1 MSDTI
6 IVAIIS
12 GVGTMAGAV
21 VSILTANRITNY
33 KIERLEEEVRKHN
46 GIIERTYKL
55 EERMSV
61 AETKIND
68 LEGKRK

>member
-21 VSILTANRITNY
+21 VSILTANRITNF

-61 AETKIND
+61 AETKIED

>member
-1 MSDTI
+1 MSETI

-12 GVGTMAGAV
+12 GIGTAAGAV
-21 VSILTANRITNY
+21 VSILTANRITNF

-55 EERMSV
+55 EERT
-61 AETKIND
+61 AILETKVDN
-68 LEGKRK
+68 LEDKKK

>member
-1 MSDTI
+1 MSETI

-12 GVGTMAGAV
+12 GLGTAAGAV

-33 KIERLEEEVRKHN
+33 KIERLEEEVKKHN

-55 EERMSV
+55 EERTSV
-61 AETKIND
+61 LETRVGD
-68 LEGKRK
+68 LEARKK

>member
-21 VSILTANRITNY
+21 VSILTANRITNF

>member
-1 MSDTI
+1 MSETI

-12 GVGTMAGAV
+12 GIGTAAGAV
-21 VSILTANRITNY
+21 VSILTANRITNF

-55 EERMSV
+55 EERT
-61 AETKIND
+61 AILETKVDN
-68 LEGKRK
+68 LEGKKK